1 MKRKKKKIL
10 PEIKY
15 TVLDDAVTIFG
26 SFNYT
31 EPANRTNDENIVIVG
46 DVFEGNAVARERQG
60 EVAVACRG
68 EIERF
73 NR

>member
-1 MKRKKKKIL
+1 MAIN
-10 PEIKY
+10 
-15 TVLDDAVTIFG
+15 DAVTIFG

-46 DVFEGNAVARERQG
+46 DVFEDNAVARARQR
-60 EVAVACRG
+60 EVAVGCRE

-73 NR
+73 NT

>member
-1 MKRKKKKIL
+1 MVI
-10 PEIKY
+10 
-15 TVLDDAVTIFG
+15 DDAVTIFW

-46 DVFEGNAVARERQG
+46 DVFEDNAVARERQG
-60 EVAVACRG
+60 EIALNCRR

-73 NR
+73 SS